1 MVFGL
6 FQKTV
11 GAREIYDSCMDGS
24 APTISAT
31 DVGAAKTSPFS
42 LYCKYHA
49 DPARMDPPDQFRQT
63 LADMGSRHESDVLES
78 DYPDIARASY
88 ETPQEGFLAA
98 LESMAKGAGAL
109 SNVPIYYMPEGMHG
123 YPDVLERREGDS
135 AFGRHHYV
143 VREIKVA
150 KHIREHHTMQAAFYA
165 LMLGRIQRRQPE
177 IFLITDGDGETREY
191 AYDAY
196 GDALLEC
203 IDVARRVRGGWM
215 PPAVYGNGVPPW
227 SNHCNETAILHN
239 DVSLIPG
246 IGPGMRVGFA
256 DAGFHT
262 VRDVASSTSGKM
274 QYIGGVGGKTSVR
287 YWSSARAIESGEC
300 VRRSGKIDL
309 HERPIEVFLDLEGV
323 GAVFDDASSDYLI
336 GALVRTDGVETYRPF
351 IAEKDGEGAMLESFL
366 ELVSGLDDYVIYHWG
381 MYERVRMKAMMERHS
396 MYGEYQMLRRDTMID
411 LLKVATNAFAFP
423 TYTNSIKDVA
433 KWMGFKWRHD
443 NVSATSAMEMY
454 ARYAD
459 DPEAGRAGMKLVLD
473 YNEDDCIATRVVKD
487 WLVAKRDSPT

>member
-31 DVGAAKTSPFS
+31 DAGAAKTSPFS

-49 DPARMDPPDQFRQT
+49 DPSRMDPPDQFRQT
-63 LADMGSRHESDVLES
+63 LADMGSSHESDILES
-78 DYPDIARASY
+78 DYPDMERASY
-88 ETPQEGFLAA
+88 ETPQEGFLVA
-98 LESMAKGAGAL
+98 LESMAKGTEAL
-109 SNVPIYYMPEGMHG
+109 SNVPLYYKPEGMHG
-123 YPDVLERREGDS
+123 YPDVLERREGGS
-135 AFGRHHYV
+135 VFGKHHYV
-143 VREIKVA
+143 VREIKMA
-150 KHIREHHTMQAAFYA
+150 KHIREHHIMQAAFYA
-165 LMLGRIQRRQPE
+165 LMLGYIQRRAPE
-177 IFLITDGDGETREY
+177 AFLITNGGGETQEY
-191 AYDAY
+191 AYGAY
-196 GDALLEC
+196 EDELLES
-203 IDVARRVRGGWM
+203 INTARRVRGGWM
-215 PPAVYGNGVPPW
+215 PPAIYGNGVPPW
-227 SNHCNETAILHN
+227 SNHCNETAIQN
-239 DVSLIPG
+239 YDVSLIPG
-246 IGPGMRVGFA
+246 IGPGMRAGFA

-262 VRDVASSTSGKM
+262 VRDVASSTSGKL

-300 VRRSGKIDL
+300 VRRSGKIEL
-309 HERPIEVFLDLEGV
+309 HERPTEVFLDLEGV
-323 GAVFDDASSDYLI
+323 GPVFSDAPGDYLI
-336 GALVRTDGVETYRPF
+336 GALVRTGGAETYRPF
-351 IAEKDGEGAMLESFL
+351 IAERDGEGAMLESFL

-433 KWMGFKWRHD
+433 KWMGFEWRHAD
-443 NVSATSAMEMY
+443 VGATTSIDLYMKY
-454 ARYAD
+454 AE
-459 DPEAGRAGMKLVLD
+459 DPVAGRDGMQKVLD

-487 WLVAKRDSPT
+487 WLVSQSGR